1 MTTPDA
7 SIVLLVDDNVSLLE
21 LLTNSLRAIGGFHVL
36 SATDGASGLEL
47 AMAERPDCI
56 VIDVVMAGI
65 DGFQLAHALRGDP
78 ETAEIPLVILTALA
92 QDENRVAGLLSG
104 VDRYLVKPVKIPALI
119 EAIHAAIA
127 TSREERAQR
136 LRRLAEEGEA

>member
-7 SIVLLVDDNVSLLE
+7 STVLLVDDNVSLLE
-21 LLTNSLRAIGGFHVL
+21 LLTNSLRAIGGFQVL

-47 AMAERPDCI
+47 AVTERPDCI

-65 DGFQLAHALRGDP
+65 DGFQLAHVLRGDP

-104 VDRYLVKPVKIPALI
+104 VDRYLVKPVKIADLI
-119 EAIHAAIA
+119 AAIHAAIA
-127 TSREERAQR
+127 TSREERAQQ